1 MLRAK
6 GAACTYGG
14 LPTPSQPRRQQ
25 SLATNASHTML
36 QGSYIT
42 AEVCHWKNARRPRGR
57 THQAYASR
65 RPTVFPPSC
74 FQCCGPA
81 TAAHGKYCGFV
92 QTTVISG
99 SEAGLVYLRHTGPL
113 ERLQETNRNLPW
125 PGTISM
131 TLLARSVWP
140 CTVCPSMPAMIFL
153 VPSLPAHT
161 TRAILPAG
169 EYFRSFSSRV
179 HALTVAY

>member
-1 MLRAK
+1 MH
-6 GAACTYGG
+6 
-14 LPTPSQPRRQQ
+14 PTQCSRVPTSQQKC
-25 SLATNASHTML
+25 AT
-36 QGSYIT
+36 
-42 AEVCHWKNARRPRGR
+42 GR
-57 THQAYASR
+57 TRAGLEEKRTKHTRLDGQRSSLR
-65 RPTVFPPSC
+65 RVYSAVAPL
-74 FQCCGPA
+74 QQR
-81 TAAHGKYCGFV
+81 TANTAGLYKPH
-92 QTTVISG
+92 ISG
-99 SEAGLVYLRHTGPL
+99 SEAGLVYLRHTSPL